1 MTDTA
6 SVPPVV
12 EVAQAVAA
20 TVSNPKPAILVED
33 VVLAHKLAMDLKTAL
48 NCKHPS
54 IWQLVTTLFHLM
66 LDE

>member
-6 SVPPVV
+6 SVPPIV

-20 TVSNPKPAILVED
+20 TVSNPNPAILVED
-33 VVLAHKLAMDLKTAL
+33 VVLAHKLATDLKTAL
-48 NCKHPS
+48 NGKHPS
-54 IWQLVTTLFHLM
+54 LWQLVTSLFHLM